1 MSTNLESLMAALTK
15 ELNTLNTSFV
25 KLDST
30 LTSEIQGLRKDYE
43 ELRELVTNLTAV
55 QSSHSERLTVSEARV
70 YELQNIQQDIS
81 DLRANQR
88 ALEVQLTAM
97 APIRVPWT
105 AITLSLI
112 HISEPTRHFKRS
124 RMPSSA

>member
-105 AITLSLI
+105 AIT
-112 HISEPTRHFKRS
+112 
-124 RMPSSA
+124 SSIVATIALVWSVFGK

>member
-105 AITLSLI
+105 AIT
-112 HISEPTRHFKRS
+112 
-124 RMPSSA
+124 SSIVATVALLWSVFGK

>member
-1 MSTNLESLMAALTK
+1 M
-15 ELNTLNTSFV
+15 
-25 KLDST
+25 
-30 LTSEIQGLRKDYE
+30 
-43 ELRELVTNLTAV
+43 TNLTAV

-105 AITLSLI
+105 AIT
-112 HISEPTRHFKRS
+112 
-124 RMPSSA
+124 SSIVATVALLWSVFGK

>member
-1 MSTNLESLMAALTK
+1 MSTNLETLMATLTK
-15 ELNTLNTSFV
+15 ELSTLNTSFV

-30 LTSEIQGLRKDYE
+30 LTTEIQGLRKDYE

-55 QSSHSERLTVSEARV
+55 QGSHSERLTVGETRI

-105 AITLSLI
+105 AIT
-112 HISEPTRHFKRS
+112 
-124 RMPSSA
+124 SSIVATIALVWSVFGK